1 MSVRINRATTF
12 NGKSYVIT
20 SELQKLISDVTFA
33 NDILTFAGQTIN
45 GETISGS
52 EINLGALRTEA
63 VEDVTSNALVED
75 KIILG
80 NTSASVKASD
90 YGIGTTVGSDF
101 GGANKLATE
110 SGVKDYV
117 DNKAIT
123 VSAGTGIT
131 INDSNSLAP
140 IIGTNIK
147 LQAKSFVN
155 GDSAASYE
163 LVYLD
168 PSDSTYKV
176 LNGSVDIDI
185 PKDQF
190 LKDALFGWATAGDG
204 TGWQASKDSTHV
216 VPVIKFIVYTTTITS
231 DVANT
236 ADKTIFI
243 DCTSFY
249 HDYTAGD
256 GIDGATIATDN
267 VIKVKKDGSSEQV
280 YAAAGTTADVLT
292 ISSEGVKVANIQ
304 SAIDTAVNDEH
315 AKTATAVSA
324 LNDKIETSVTNVNT
338 AIETAVSSVNAT
350 IDAVEGAVDASVS
363 ATVDSINANVSAS
376 VTKAVELVETTVTIA
391 NAGNVTIN
399 NGVVSVSGVTG
410 NVLAVFGADGQQI
423 YPDIKKTGEK
433 TGATNVLTADY
444 GSEFIDSAWVILH
457 TQAITYTDATAGT
470 VTPASDITAP
480 AATQEADVELGNLT
494 YKSAGGP
501 VNNG

>member
-33 NDILTFAGQTIN
+33 KDILTFAGQTIN
-45 GETISGS
+45 GE
-52 EINLGALRTEA
+52 EITSKSIELGALRTVA
-63 VEDVTSNALVED
+63 VNDVTGNALVED

-90 YGIGTTVGSDF
+90 YGIGTTVGSNF
-101 GGANKLATE
+101 GTANMLATE

-131 INDSNSLAP
+131 IDTTNSLSP

-147 LQAKSFVN
+147 LQAKSSAN
-155 GDSAASYE
+155 GDNAASYE

-168 PSDSTYKV
+168 PSDDTYKV
-176 LNGSVDIDI
+176 LNGSADINI
-185 PKDQF
+185 PNDQF
-190 LKDALFGWATAGDG
+190 LKSADFGWATAGDG
-204 TGWQASKDSTHV
+204 TGWSATHTAGTND
-216 VPVIKFIVYTTTITS
+216 VPVIKFVVYTTTNGS
-231 DVANT
+231 T
-236 ADKTIFI
+236 ADKELFI

-256 GIDGATIATDN
+256 GIDGATIATNN

-280 YAAAGTTADVLT
+280 YATAGTAVDVLT
-292 ISSEGVKVANIQ
+292 ISSNGVKVANIQ

-338 AIETAVSSVNAT
+338 AIVSAVSSVNDT
-350 IDAVEGAVDASVS
+350 IDAVETAVNNTVS

-391 NAGNVTIN
+391 NVGNVTITD
-399 NGVVSVSGVTG
+399 GVVSVSGITG
-410 NVLAVFGADGQQI
+410 NVLAVFGANGQQI
-423 YPDIKKTGEK
+423 YPDITKTGAK

-444 GSEFIDSAWVILH
+444 GTVTPDATWVILH

-494 YKSAGGP
+494 YKSTGGP

>member
-1 MSVRINRATTF
+1 MSIRINRATTF

-33 NDILTFAGQTIN
+33 EDILTFAGQTIN
-45 GETISGS
+45 GETISGKTIDLS
-52 EINLGALRTEA
+52 ALRTQA
-63 VEDVTSNALVED
+63 VDDVTGNALVED

-80 NTSASVKASD
+80 NTSASVKASN

-110 SGVKDYV
+110 TGVKDYV

-131 INDSNSLAP
+131 IDDTNVLSP

-147 LQAKSFVN
+147 LQAKSSAN

-168 PSDSTYKV
+168 PSDNTYKV
-176 LNGSVDIDI
+176 LNGSADIDI

-190 LKDALFGWATAGDG
+190 LKSADFGWATAGNG
-204 TGWQASKDSTHV
+204 TGWSTTHTV
-216 VPVIKFIVYTTTITS
+216 GTNDIPVIKLVVYTTTVTS
-231 DVANT
+231 GVANT
-236 ADKTIFI
+236 ADKELFI

-267 VIKVKKDGSSEQV
+267 VIKVKKDASSEQV
-280 YAAAGTTADVLT
+280 YAAAGTTVDVLT
-292 ISSEGVKVANIQ
+292 ISSDGVKVANIQ

-338 AIETAVSSVNAT
+338 AIATAVSSINDT
-350 IDAVEGAVDASVS
+350 IDAIEGAVDASVS
-363 ATVDSINANVSAS
+363 ATVDSINANVGA
-376 VTKAVELVETTVTIA
+376 VTSKVVELVETTVTIA
-391 NAGNVTIN
+391 NAGNVTITS
-399 NGVVSVSGVTG
+399 GVVQVSGITG

-423 YPDIKKTGEK
+423 YPEITKTGEK

-444 GSEFIDSAWVILH
+444 GTETPDSAWTVLH
-457 TQAITYTDATAGT
+457 TQAVTYTVATAGT
-470 VTPASDITAP
+470 VTPADSITAP
-480 AATQEADVELGNLT
+480 TASQEADVELGSLT
-494 YKSAGGP
+494 YKS
-501 VNNG
+501 NN

>member
-1 MSVRINRATTF
+1 MSIRINRATTF

-20 SELQKLISDVTFA
+20 SELQKLSSDVTFA
-33 NDILTFAGQTIN
+33 EDILTFAGQTIN
-45 GETISGS
+45 GQTISGKT
-52 EINLGALRTEA
+52 INLSALRTQA
-63 VEDVTSNALVED
+63 VNDVTGNALVED

-90 YGIGTTVGSDF
+90 YGIGTTVRSDF

-131 INDSNSLAP
+131 IDNTNILSP

-147 LQAKSFVN
+147 LQAKSSAN

-163 LVYLD
+163 LVYFD

-176 LNGSVDIDI
+176 LNGSADINI

-190 LKDALFGWATAGDG
+190 LKSADFGWATAGDG
-204 TGWQASKDSTHV
+204 TGWSATHTAGTND
-216 VPVIKFIVYTTTITS
+216 VPVIKFVVYTTTNG
-231 DVANT
+231 VT
-236 ADKTIFI
+236 ADKELFI

-267 VIKVKKDGSSEQV
+267 VIKVKKDASSEQV
-280 YAAAGTTADVLT
+280 YATAGTTADVLT
-292 ISSEGVKVANIQ
+292 ISSDGVKVANIQ

-315 AKTATAVSA
+315 AKAAVAVSA
-324 LNDKIETSVTNVNT
+324 LNDKIETSVTNINT
-338 AIETAVSSVNAT
+338 AIETTVSSINDT

-363 ATVDSINANVSAS
+363 ATVESINTNVGA
-376 VTKAVELVETTVTIA
+376 VTSKVVELVETTVTIA
-391 NAGNVTIN
+391 NAGNVTITD
-399 NGVVSVSGVTG
+399 GVVSVSGITG

-423 YPDIKKTGEK
+423 YPEITKTGAK

-444 GSEFIDSAWVILH
+444 GTETPDSAWTVLH
-457 TQAITYTDATAGT
+457 TQAITYTAATAGT
-470 VTPASDITAP
+470 VTPADSITAST
-480 AATQEADVELGNLT
+480 ASQEADVELGNLT
-494 YKSAGGP
+494 YKNA
-501 VNNG
+501 N